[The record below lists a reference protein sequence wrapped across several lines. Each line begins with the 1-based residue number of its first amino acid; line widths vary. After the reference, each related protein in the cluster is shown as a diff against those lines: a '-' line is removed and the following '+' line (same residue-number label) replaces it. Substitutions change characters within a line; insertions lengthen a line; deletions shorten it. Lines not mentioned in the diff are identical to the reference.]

1 MAATQTRRVV
11 TVTTEYSFQLKES
24 DGMAR
29 AQEPKQHRRP
39 VKLFLKISRKIAHKY
54 VEEDASADVK
64 TEEVAPAEVK
74 TEEDPPA
81 DAKIEDAILPLSR
94 KQKRFEHL
102 LELQRT
108 EAPDYVACPRCLKLH
123 WKKWPF
129 TGPRNARPFV

>member
-24 DGMAR
+24 DCMAG
-29 AQEPKQHRRP
+29 AQKPKHHRRP

-54 VEEDASADVK
+54 VEEDAPADVRVK
-64 TEEVAPAEVK
+64 EDDSTEVK
-74 TEEDPPA
+74 TEEDRPA
-81 DAKIEDAILPLSR
+81 DAKIEEAIPPPSR

-123 WKKWPF
+123 WKKRLP
-129 TGPRNARPFV
+129 PRCARLF